1 MLAICYVLRSSHP
14 HILRFLR
21 RNEMN
26 PRLLGSFAGL
36 AAIVALGWG
45 VTGVHGQAPPT
56 AARTKPSAKD
66 ERTSTPP
73 HRAWTPP
80 RTPWG
85 DPDIQ
90 GIFTTDDELGVPFE
104 RPEQFAGR
112 EIVTDEEFAQRE
124 EQAKRLAEVDAEEFV
139 APRAGAAPE
148 GGGGT
153 GPPSHWI
160 ERGKPSKRTSIVI
173 DP

>member
-1 MLAICYVLRSSHP
+1 
-14 HILRFLR
+14 
-21 RNEMN
+21 MN

-45 VTGVHGQAPPT
+45 VMDVHGQAPT

-66 ERTSTPP
+66 ERTSPP
-73 HRAWTPP
+73 PQRAWTPP

-124 EQAKRLAEVDAEEFV
+124 EQAKRLAEGDAEEFV
-139 APRAGAAPE
+139 APRAGPAPE